1 MPFNTGD
8 VSIAANAITV
18 ELDLEKDGNYQVACV
33 NTFSEALNYNSE
45 EWYDFCS
52 KGFSSNA
59 VTGMSPEWSG
69 EMVIR
74 FGEFSSDFAKKR
86 YDITAINNVPMRI
99 TNALLEEVVMINVS
113 LTDFSMDMVA
123 EELLKASFTVKPFQ
137 GAPVVLQYNPP
148 AIPTALAVT
157 PASITDTGATITWT
171 KTPNTTTNVYLNGA
185 LTAQNL
191 TVETYTFTGLN
202 PSTQYSVTIKAVSVD
217 GFKSDATAPVTF
229 ATIAPIV

>member
-18 ELDLEKDGNYQVACV
+18 EFDLEKDGNYRVACV
-33 NTFSEALNYNSE
+33 NTFDEAMNYTSE
-45 EWYDFCS
+45 EWYDFCN
-52 KGFSSNA
+52 GGVSSNA
-59 VTGMSPEWSG
+59 TTGMSPEWSG
-69 EMVIR
+69 EMMV
-74 FGEFSSDFAKKR
+74 R
-86 YDITAINNVPMRI
+86 YDELSTDLIRNRFDVQAINGIPMRI
-99 TNALLEEVVMINVS
+99 VDKMTKEVILADVAFTDLSRS
-113 LTDFSMDMVA
+113 LVA
-123 EELLKASFTVKPFQ
+123 EELMKLSFTVKPSGKPIQ
-137 GAPVVLQYNPP
+137 LPYTPP

-191 TVETYTFTGLN
+191 TLETYTFTGLN

-229 ATIAPIV
+229 ATIAPTV